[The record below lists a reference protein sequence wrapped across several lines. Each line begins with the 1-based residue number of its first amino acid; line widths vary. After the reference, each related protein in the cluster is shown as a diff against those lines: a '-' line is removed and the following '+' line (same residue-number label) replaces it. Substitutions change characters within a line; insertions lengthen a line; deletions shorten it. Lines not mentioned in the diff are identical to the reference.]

1 MSYRYQCDN
10 RRRINL
16 VADHATLNGIE
27 YLEVLDNDAPAGSP
41 PQQTLLVRALKDLPA
56 SPDELAVSNVRITG
70 GVRVKNVGVQWVSRA
85 SDAGDLF
92 AEGRISAQE
101 QTFFSGLT
109 DPARWLII
117 RTDSAGDFST
127 YTLQL
132 VLSTTNDDPPENFDT
147 ILSCVDFSFKVEC
160 PSEFDCDDDL
170 ACLPERRDEPEID
183 YLAKDYTSFRQLMF
197 DRISVLMPD
206 WTERNP
212 ADFGVAMVEL
222 LAYAGDYLSYYQDA
236 VATEAYLGTARKRT
250 SVRRHARLLDYRMHD
265 GCNARTWLVVEAG
278 ESADAGTLPAGSAFS
293 TRVEKA
299 SEQPIVFET
308 MHDQNLHSGH
318 NRIEFYTW
326 GDMECHLP
334 KGSTTAT
341 LVDDELHLEV
351 GDVLIF
357 EEVADPVSGLAASAN
372 PEHRHAV
379 RLTALETAND
389 PLDNRAL
396 LEITWHDDDAL
407 PFPLCLSATLVDGEP
422 VQNVSVARGNVV
434 LADHGL
440 TMYGDGLSPA
450 TVPADEKYRPTLS
463 EEGIGFGEE
472 YEHGHARERS
482 AGEALNQDPRLS
494 LPHVR
499 LNDGDEIWKPRHD
512 LLASD
517 RFAPEFVVEMESDRT
532 AHIRFGDDTLGR
544 APSTGTAFLADYRVG
559 GGRFGNAGR
568 DSIVQYN
575 GELEWAQA
583 GIASVRNPLP
593 AVGGVDPELL
603 EEVRQYAPQAFRVQ
617 QRAVTA
623 KDYMERA
630 EEHPSVQKATARF
643 RWTGSWYTVFV
654 TVDRIG
660 GDSVDDDPDF
670 EQEMRDWLDRFRVAG
685 YDLEINGPIFVP
697 LDLVMNICVK
707 SGYFRADVKRSL
719 LEAFSRYDLADG
731 SRGFFHPD
739 NFTFGDPLYLSRIY
753 ERAMSVEGVASAEVT
768 RMQRWGKTANGE
780 IGAGKLETASLEI
793 IRLDNDPSAPEN
805 GKIEFIMQGGL

>member
-1 MSYRYQCDN
+1 MSYRYQCEN
-10 RRRINL
+10 RRRIGL
-16 VADHATLNGIE
+16 VDDHATLNGIE

-41 PQQTLLVRALKDLPA
+41 PQRTLLVRTLKDLPA
-56 SPDELAVSNVRITG
+56 SPDELAVANVRITG
-70 GVRVKNVGVQWVSRA
+70 GVRVKNVGVEWVARA
-85 SDAGDLF
+85 SDAADLF
-92 AEGRISAQE
+92 AEGTISADE
-101 QTFFSGLT
+101 RNYFSGL
-109 DPARWLII
+109 DEPARWLIV

-147 ILSCVDFSFKVEC
+147 ILSSVDFSFKVEC

-170 ACLPERRDEPEID
+170 ACVPERREEPEID
-183 YLAKDYTSFRQLMF
+183 YLAKDYNSFRQLMF
-197 DRISVLMPD
+197 DRMSVLMPD

-265 GCNARTWLVVEAG
+265 GCNARTWLVLEVG
-278 ESADAGTLPAGSAFS
+278 GSADGGTLPAGSPFS
-293 TRVEKA
+293 TRVEKR
-299 SEQPIVFET
+299 SEVPLVFET
-308 MHDQNLHSGH
+308 MHDQDLHAGH

-326 GDMECHLP
+326 DDMDCHLP
-334 KGSTTAT
+334 KGSTSAT
-341 LVDDELHLEV
+341 LVDEELHLEV
-351 GDVLIF
+351 GDVLIL
-357 EEVADPVSGLAASAN
+357 EEVANPVSGNAADAD

-379 RLTALETAND
+379 RITGLEATTD
-389 PLDNRAL
+389 PRNNRAL

-434 LADHGL
+434 LADHGQ
-440 TMYGDGLSPA
+440 TMYGDALSPA
-450 TVPADEKYRPTLS
+450 AVPAEGRYRPTLP
-463 EEGIGFGEE
+463 EEGISFGQE
-472 YEHGHARERS
+472 YEHGKALGDSARD
-482 AGEALNQDPRLS
+482 ALNQDPRLS
-494 LPHVR
+494 LPHVH
-499 LNDGDEIWKPRHD
+499 LNDGDEIWNPQYD

-517 RFAPEFVVEMESDRT
+517 RFATEFVVEMESDRT
-532 AHIRFGDDTLGR
+532 AHIRFGDDTLGK

-559 GGRFGNAGR
+559 GGRLGNVGR
-568 DSIVQYN
+568 DSIVQYQ
-575 GELEWAQA
+575 GELAWMK
-583 GIASVRNPLP
+583 IDDLPIRNPLP

-630 EEHPSVQKATARF
+630 EEHPNVQKATARF

-660 GDSVDDDPDF
+660 GETVDDDPEF

-685 YDLEINGPIFVP
+685 YDLEINSPIFVP

-707 SGYFRADVKRSL
+707 PGYFRTDVKRSF

-739 NFTFGDPLYLSRIY
+739 NFTFGEPLYLSRIY

-780 IGAGKLETASLEI
+780 IEAGKLETASLEI